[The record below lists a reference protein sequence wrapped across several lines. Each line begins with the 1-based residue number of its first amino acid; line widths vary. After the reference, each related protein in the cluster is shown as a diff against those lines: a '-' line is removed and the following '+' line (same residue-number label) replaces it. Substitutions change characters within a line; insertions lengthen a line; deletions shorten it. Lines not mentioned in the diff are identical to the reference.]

1 MRNLKRIVLS
11 VVTGALVVLP
21 MVGCDETVDGTD
33 TINLPD
39 VNPDTSLP
47 DTIVTRT
54 YSAVYILDHW
64 DGINCGSTDPAKMSP
79 GADIDAVELLNGIDL
94 LGTFD
99 VVRGESNPDANTKCE
114 ANGFD
119 DPNLAKGAPDATGN
133 FENYF
138 SLHGGWIIGEFTNA
152 TEIQAGDTIKIYEL
166 GQSHPLSTEGN
177 DEPYEAF
184 IATEIAC
191 VDDAD
196 PQVNC
201 MIQLTAEAEGTAT
214 LPVAAF

>member
-39 VNPDTSLP
+39 VVADTSLP

-54 YSAVYILDHW
+54 YSAVYIQDQW

-79 GADIDAVELLNGIDL
+79 GADIDAVELLNGTDL

-99 VVRGESNPDANTKCE
+99 VVRGESNPDANTKCQ
-114 ANGFD
+114 NGFD

-138 SLHGGWIIGEFTNA
+138 SLYGGWIIGEFTNA

>member
-1 MRNLKRIVLS
+1 VRERLRRPEPRQGRS
-11 VVTGALVVLP
+11 RR
-21 MVGCDETVDGTD
+21 DGQ
-33 TINLPD
+33 L
-39 VNPDTSLP
+39 
-47 DTIVTRT
+47 R
-54 YSAVYILDHW
+54 
-64 DGINCGSTDPAKMSP
+64 
-79 GADIDAVELLNGIDL
+79 ELL
-94 LGTFD
+94 
-99 VVRGESNPDANTKCE
+99 
-114 ANGFD
+114 
-119 DPNLAKGAPDATGN
+119 LAPWRC
-133 FENYF
+133 
-138 SLHGGWIIGEFTNA
+138 WIIGEFTNA